1 MYLPKQF
8 DGNSVKNYRFFCFS
22 WNEKPVPHTGF
33 KYNELNRCF
42 FFKFISDL
50 SKALQP
56 YAITIFPRSF
66 RITQLRRTK
75 KKQTNKQTKQQR
87 KMETNRRTII
97 SQTNV
102 PTACDWLSG
111 RVKKK
116 MWVIWCAISKG
127 VPNFPKQK
135 RSDSDSIF
143 HVYGNDLFKF
153 YPRLRY
159 LLYPINNSIIFFD
172 DVQIS
177 Q

>member
-1 MYLPKQF
+1 M
-8 DGNSVKNYRFFCFS
+8 
-22 WNEKPVPHTGF
+22 
-33 KYNELNRCF
+33 F

-75 KKQTNKQTKQQR
+75 KNQQTNKQTKQQR

-116 MWVIWCAISKG
+116 CGLFDAPLAKVSPIF
-127 VPNFPKQK
+127 PNKNAPTRTQYFTSMEMICLNFT
-135 RSDSDSIF
+135 R
-143 HVYGNDLFKF
+143 G
-153 YPRLRY
+153 
-159 LLYPINNSIIFFD
+159 
-172 DVQIS
+172 
-177 Q
+177 